1 MKKENDRTNLKSELI
16 HDDPHRKLN
25 RVLENQEQLKRR
37 LEEKQRV
44 ANAAAMCYN
53 SPEGAPYWNKR
64 ASDRRSYMELNEMVS
79 RLTALQKRIVAYHHA
94 MGLIS
99 YDGQTTAPR
108 GSGENR
114 AETLGMLSEEIYKL
128 TTGEETVALLDA
140 LAERAGELDETT
152 NRIVEVMRRDILET
166 RKIPAEEY
174 IEFQKLY
181 SISQDVWHEAKEKS
195 DFSMFEPY
203 LKRVVESM
211 QKIARYVAPEKNAYD
226 YWLDNFERGLTR
238 EKCDRFFGALKSGL
252 VPLIEKVKNA
262 PQPDDSFLHG
272 DFPIEKQRIL
282 SDRLMEIMHID
293 RNHCGIG
300 ETEHPFTTNFTKY
313 DVRITTNYDSHD
325 FSSSMY
331 SVIHEGGH
339 ALYELHIADRL
350 AYTMIG
356 SGVSMGIHESQSRFY
371 ENLLGRSFGFV
382 KNVSPILRELFPHLE
397 SVTDEQLYRALNK
410 STPSLIRTLADELT
424 YCLHVMVRYEL
435 EKRLFDG
442 SLAVH
447 DLPREWNRLYKETL
461 GLDVPND
468 REGVLQDSHWSFG
481 AIGYFPS
488 YALGSAYGAQLLR
501 KMRETV
507 DVDAC
512 LDAGDLKP
520 INAWLEEHIWQ
531 YGALYQPEA
540 LLQKALGE
548 PFDPNCYVQYL
559 TEKYSKLYNL

>member
-1 MKKENDRTNLKSELI
+1 
-16 HDDPHRKLN
+16 
-25 RVLENQEQLKRR
+25 
-37 LEEKQRV
+37 
-44 ANAAAMCYN
+44 
-53 SPEGAPYWNKR
+53 
-64 ASDRRSYMELNEMVS
+64 MELNEMIS
-79 RLTALQKRIVAYHHA
+79 KLEALEKRIVAYHHA
-94 MGLIS
+94 AGLIS

-108 GSGENR
+108 GTGENR
-114 AETLGMLSEEIYKL
+114 AETLGILSEEIYKL
-128 TTGEETVALLDA
+128 NTGAETVELLDA
-140 LAERAGELDETT
+140 LNARADELDEVTK
-152 NRIVEVMRRDILET
+152 RVVEVMRRDIVEM

-195 DFSMFEPY
+195 DFAMFEPY
-203 LKRVVESM
+203 LKRVVDSM
-211 QKIARYVAPEKNAYD
+211 KKIAGYVAPEKNAYD

-238 EKCDRFFGALKSGL
+238 EKCDRFFDTLKAGL

-262 PQPDDSFLHG
+262 PQPDDSFLRG
-272 DFPIEKQRIL
+272 EFPIEKQRIL
-282 SDRLMEIMHID
+282 SDKLMEILQID
-293 RNHCGIG
+293 RDHCGIG

-313 DVRITTNYDSHD
+313 DVRITTNYDLHD

-339 ALYELHIADRL
+339 ALYELHIADKL

-382 KNVSPILRELFPHLE
+382 KNTSPILRELFPQLAN
-397 SVTDEQLYRALNK
+397 VTDEQLYRALNK
-410 STPSLIRTLADELT
+410 STPSLVRTLADELT
-424 YCLHVMVRYEL
+424 YCLHIMVRYEL

-442 SLAVH
+442 SLDVH
-447 DLPREWNRLYKETL
+447 DLPREWNRLYKEML

-488 YALGSAYGAQLLR
+488 YALGSAYGAQLLK
-501 KMRETV
+501 KMKETV
-507 DVDAC
+507 NVDEC
-512 LDAGDLKP
+512 LDKGDLKP

-531 YGALYQPEA
+531 FGGLYQPEV
-540 LLQKALGE
+540 LLEKALGE
-548 PFDPNCYVQYL
+548 PFDPSCYVGYL